1 MPTTLPI
8 PANRPRPDRAA
19 AASASPVRAVLIFL
33 ILVSALS
40 FASRAQQTFQL
51 PDKPLGYVSDFANV
65 LSPDA
70 KAKLTALCTEVDQK
84 AKAQIAVV
92 TVPTLDGQSAF
103 DYSYNLATKWGIG
116 PKQVSRGVLIL
127 YATNDHKYW
136 TQVGYGLEGI
146 LPDGKVGGFGREAVP
161 ILRQNNYDAALLLV
175 TRRIADVIAQDA
187 GVTLTGSS
195 PVKNYQRDSQPTS
208 GPGLIVGLIFLF
220 IFISIISRIFRGG
233 GPRGPMSGGGSGWWV
248 GPLIGSSIGRGGWGG
263 GGFGGSGWSGGG
275 GGGGGGG
282 GFGGFGGGSFGGGGA
297 GGDW

>member
-1 MPTTLPI
+1 MPTLPI
-8 PANRPRPDRAA
+8 PANRVSPRSVAPRSIRIAL
-19 AASASPVRAVLIFL
+19 VFL
-33 ILVSALS
+33 ILIVAVP
-40 FASRAQQTFQL
+40 FASHAQTAQSPQL

-92 TVPTLDGQSAF
+92 TVPTTDGQSAF
-103 DYSYNLATKWGIG
+103 DYSYALATRWGVG
-116 PKQVSRGVLIL
+116 PKQVSRGILIL

-161 ILRQNNYDAALLLV
+161 ILRQGNYDAALLLV

-187 GVTLTGSS
+187 GVTLTGPS
-195 PVKNYQRDSQPTS
+195 PVKNYRRQDGDSQS
-208 GPGLIVGLIFLF
+208 GGGLFVSLIFLF
-220 IFISIISRIFRGG
+220 IFISIIFRILRAGR
-233 GPRGPMSGGGSGWWV
+233 GPRGPMGGGGSGWWIA
-248 GPLIGSSIGRGGWGG
+248 PLIGSTMGRGGWGG
-263 GGFGGSGWSGGG
+263 GGFGGSGWS

>member
-1 MPTTLPI
+1 MPTLSL
-8 PANRPRPDRAA
+8 PANRLRQAQRRPTAAPQFRAA
-19 AASASPVRAVLIFL
+19 FFFL
-33 ILVSALS
+33 ILAIAAP
-40 FASRAQQTFQL
+40 FASRAQQNLDL

-92 TVPTLDGQSAF
+92 TVPTIDGQSAF
-103 DYSYNLATKWGIG
+103 DYSYALATKWGVG

-146 LPDGKVGGFGREAVP
+146 LPDGKVGAFGREAVP

-187 GVTLTGSS
+187 GVTLTGPS
-195 PVKNYQRDSQPTS
+195 PVKNYQRDNQTS
-208 GPGLIVGLIFLF
+208 GPGLIVGLVFLF
-220 IFISIISRIFRGG
+220 FFISLIFRIFRGG
-233 GPRGPMSGGGSGWWV
+233 GPRGGGGGGSAWWIA
-248 GPLIGSSIGRGGWGG
+248 PLIGSTIGRGGWGG

-275 GGGGGGG
+275 SGGGGGGG

>member
-1 MPTTLPI
+1 M
-8 PANRPRPDRAA
+8 RVHRAA
-19 AASASPVRAVLIFL
+19 ATRPFRAAFFLL
-33 ILVSALS
+33 ILIAATPL
-40 FASRAQQTFQL
+40 ASRAQNFQL

-92 TVPTLDGQSAF
+92 TVPTTNGQSAF
-103 DYSYNLATKWGIG
+103 DYSYNLATKWGVG

-161 ILRQNNYDAALLLV
+161 ILRQGNYDAALLLV

-187 GVTLTGSS
+187 GVTLTGPS
-195 PVKNYQRDSQPTS
+195 PVKNFGRQDDQPVS
-208 GPGLIVGLIFLF
+208 AVGVIVLLIFVFL
-220 IFISIISRIFRGG
+220 FISIIFRAFRG
-233 GPRGPMSGGGSGWWV
+233 GPRGPMGGGGSGWWI
-248 GPLIGSSIGRGGWGG
+248 GPLIGSTMGRGGWGG

-275 GGGGGGG
+275 GGGGGG
-282 GFGGFGGGSFGGGGA
+282 FGGFGGGGFGGGGA
-297 GGDW
+297 DGDW

>member
-1 MPTTLPI
+1 M
-8 PANRPRPDRAA
+8 RVHRAA
-19 AASASPVRAVLIFL
+19 AARPFRAALFLL
-33 ILVSALS
+33 ILIAATPL
-40 FASRAQQTFQL
+40 ASRAQNFQL

-92 TVPTLDGQSAF
+92 TVPTTNGQSAF
-103 DYSYNLATKWGIG
+103 DYSYALATKWGVG

-161 ILRQNNYDAALLLV
+161 ILRQGNYDAALLLV

-187 GVTLTGSS
+187 GVTLTGPS
-195 PVKNYQRDSQPTS
+195 PVKNFGRQDDQPVS
-208 GPGLIVGLIFLF
+208 AVGVIVLLIFVFL
-220 IFISIISRIFRGG
+220 FISIIFRAFRG
-233 GPRGPMSGGGSGWWV
+233 GPRGPMGGGGSGWWI
-248 GPLIGSSIGRGGWGG
+248 GPLIGSTMGRGGWGG

-275 GGGGGGG
+275 GGGGGG
-282 GFGGFGGGSFGGGGA
+282 FGGFGGGGFGGGGA

>member
-1 MPTTLPI
+1 MPDTRPI
-8 PANRPRPDRAA
+8 RAFFLLILLA
-19 AASASPVRAVLIFL
+19 AFPFASP
-33 ILVSALS
+33 
-40 FASRAQQTFQL
+40 AQQNFQL

-70 KAKLTALCTEVDQK
+70 KTKLTALCAEVDQK

-92 TVPTLDGQSAF
+92 TVPSTNGQPIF
-103 DYSYNLATKWGIG
+103 DYSYNLAVKWGVG

-161 ILRQNNYDAALLLV
+161 ILRQGNYDAALLLV

-187 GVTLTGSS
+187 GVSLTGPS
-195 PVKNYQRDSQPTS
+195 PVRNFRRNEEPTS
-208 GPGLIVGLIFLF
+208 GVGLIVGLVFLF
-220 IFISIISRIFRGG
+220 FFISVIARIFRG
-233 GPRGPMSGGGSGWWV
+233 GPRGPMGGSGGGSGWWV

-275 GGGGGGG
+275 SSGGGGG

>member
-1 MPTTLPI
+1 MPIALPLL
-8 PANRPRPDRAA
+8 ANRRRPQRRAA
-19 AASASPVRAVLIFL
+19 ATRPLRATFFFL
-33 ILVSALS
+33 ILAFAIP
-40 FASRAQQTFQL
+40 FASRAQQNLDL
-51 PDKPLGYVSDFANV
+51 PAKPLGYVSDFANV

-70 KAKLTALCTEVDQK
+70 KAQLTALCAEVDQK

-92 TVPTLDGQSAF
+92 TVPTIGGQSAF
-103 DYSYNLATKWGIG
+103 DYSYALATKWGVG

-161 ILRQNNYDAALLLV
+161 ILRQGNYDAALLLV

-187 GVTLTGSS
+187 GVTLTGPS
-195 PVKNYQRDSQPTS
+195 PVKNYQRDNQSSS
-208 GPGLIVGLIFLF
+208 GPGLIVALIFIF
-220 IFISIISRIFRGG
+220 IFISIISRLFRGG
-233 GPRGPMSGGGSGWWV
+233 GPRGPMGGGGSGWWI

-282 GFGGFGGGSFGGGGA
+282 FGGFGGGSFGGGGA

>member
-1 MPTTLPI
+1 MPTTLAI
-8 PANRPRPDRAA
+8 PANRARPARAT
-19 AASASPVRAVLIFL
+19 LCFL
-33 ILVSALS
+33 ILAIALP
-40 FASRAQQTFQL
+40 FASRAQQAFQV

-92 TVPTLDGQSAF
+92 TVPTTNGQDIF
-103 DYSYNLATKWGIG
+103 DYSYNLATKWGVG

-161 ILRQNNYDAALLLV
+161 ILRQGNYDAALLLV

-187 GVTLTGSS
+187 GVTLTGPS
-195 PVKNYQRDSQPTS
+195 PVKNYQRDNQAPS

-220 IFISIISRIFRGG
+220 IFISIIARVFRGG
-233 GPRGPMSGGGSGWWV
+233 GPRGPMGGGGSGWWI
-248 GPLIGSSIGRGGWGG
+248 GPLIGATMGRGGWGG
-263 GGFGGSGWSGGG
+263 GGFGGSG

>member
-1 MPTTLPI
+1 MTSTHAI
-8 PANRPRPDRAA
+8 PANRARPIRATFF
-19 AASASPVRAVLIFL
+19 FL
-33 ILVSALS
+33 ILAVVLP
-40 FASRAQQTFQL
+40 FASLAQAQTTQL
-51 PDKPLGYVSDFANV
+51 PAKPLGYVSDFANV

-70 KAKLTALCTEVDQK
+70 KAKLTALCAEVDQK

-103 DYSYNLATKWGIG
+103 DYSYALATKWGVG

-161 ILRQNNYDAALLLV
+161 ILRQGNYDAALLLV

-187 GVTLTGSS
+187 GVTLTGTS
-195 PVKNYQRDSQPTS
+195 PVRNYQRDTDTRS
-208 GPGLIVGLIFLF
+208 GPGLIVGLVFLF
-220 IFISIISRIFRGG
+220 FFISIIFRIFRG
-233 GPRGPMSGGGSGWWV
+233 GPRGPMGGGGSGWWV
-248 GPLIGSSIGRGGWGG
+248 GPPIRRRLGRGGWGG
-263 GGFGGSGWSGGG
+263 GGFGGSS

>member
-1 MPTTLPI
+1 MPTFPI
-8 PANRPRPDRAA
+8 PANRICSIRAA
-19 AASASPVRAVLIFL
+19 VLYL
-33 ILVSALS
+33 ILIAVAP
-40 FASRAQQTFQL
+40 FASHAQSPQL

-92 TVPTLDGQSAF
+92 TVPTIDGQSAF
-103 DYSYNLATKWGIG
+103 DYSYALATKWGVG

-161 ILRQNNYDAALLLV
+161 ILRQGNYDAALLLV

-187 GVTLTGSS
+187 GVTLTGPS
-195 PVKNYQRDSQPTS
+195 PVKNYQRDNQPTS
-208 GPGLIVGLIFLF
+208 GAGLIVGLIFLF
-220 IFISIISRIFRGG
+220 FFISIIARIFRGG
-233 GPRGPMSGGGSGWWV
+233 GPRGPLSGGGGGSGWWI

-263 GGFGGSGWSGGG
+263 GGFGGSG

>member
-1 MPTTLPI
+1 MPTPSL
-8 PANRPRPDRAA
+8 PANRMRVHRAA
-19 AASASPVRAVLIFL
+19 AARPFRAAFVLL
-33 ILVSALS
+33 ILIAATP
-40 FASRAQQTFQL
+40 FASRAQNFQL

-84 AKAQIAVV
+84 AHAQIAVV
-92 TVPTLDGQSAF
+92 TVPTLNGQSAF
-103 DYSYNLATKWGIG
+103 DYSYNLATKWGVG

-161 ILRQNNYDAALLLV
+161 ILRQGNYDAALLLV

-187 GVTLTGSS
+187 GVTLTGPS
-195 PVKNYQRDSQPTS
+195 PVRNYQRDNQPTS
-208 GPGLIVGLIFLF
+208 GAGLIVGLIFLF
-220 IFISIISRIFRGG
+220 IFISIIFRAFRG
-233 GPRGPMSGGGSGWWV
+233 GPRGPMGGGGSGWWV
-248 GPLIGSSIGRGGWGG
+248 GPLIGSTMGRGGWGG
-263 GGFGGSGWSGGG
+263 GGFGGSGWSGG